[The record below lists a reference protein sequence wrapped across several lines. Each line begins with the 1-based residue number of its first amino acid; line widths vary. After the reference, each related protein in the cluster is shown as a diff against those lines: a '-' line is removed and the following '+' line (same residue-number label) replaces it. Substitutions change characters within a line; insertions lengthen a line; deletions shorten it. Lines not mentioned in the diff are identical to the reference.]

1 MIYIMVAAKVASY
14 YGKSFFID
22 NAMNLTAVTAQIQH
36 TLDPLFARFIRPQL
50 LGRVATRMPSKLNHL
65 LVEKLVNT
73 VFAEQLLEGD
83 FEFLTDRVLQVEVLD
98 AGLFVGLSF
107 QQGRLICN
115 HFSRLS
121 RAAVD
126 ATLSIDSLSAIQ
138 LIQQEVDPDTLF
150 FQRKLKI
157 NGDTELAHQVKN
169 TIDTLNPELIPG
181 FMLKIIDAYR
191 SRVLAG

>member
-1 MIYIMVAAKVASY
+1 
-14 YGKSFFID
+14 
-22 NAMNLTAVTAQIQH
+22 MNLTAVTSQIQQ
-36 TLDPLFARFIRPQL
+36 TLDPLFSRFIRPQL
-50 LGRVATRMPSKLNHL
+50 LGRIATRMPSRLNHL
-65 LVEKLVNT
+65 VVEKLVNT

-83 FEFLTDRVLQVEVLD
+83 FEFLTDRVLQVEIID

-115 HFSRLS
+115 HFNRLA
-121 RAAVD
+121 RVPVD

-157 NGDTELAHQVKN
+157 NGDTELAHQAKN
-169 TIDTLNPELIPG
+169 TIDTLNPELIPR
-181 FMLKIIDAYR
+181 FMLRIIDAYR
-191 SRVLAG
+191 NRVLAD